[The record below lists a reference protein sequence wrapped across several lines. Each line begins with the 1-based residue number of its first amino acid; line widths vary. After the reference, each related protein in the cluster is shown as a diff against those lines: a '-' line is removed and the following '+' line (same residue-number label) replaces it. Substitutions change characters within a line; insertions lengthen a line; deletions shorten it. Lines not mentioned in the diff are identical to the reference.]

1 MKRYMKKNNE
11 QIKYFLYARR
21 SSEENKDRQVQSI
34 DDQIN
39 SLKELAKREN
49 IKIIKIFTESKS
61 AKTPNN
67 RPIFDD
73 MLKKMSSGEAEG
85 ILCWQINRLSRNPVD
100 SGRISWMLQ
109 NGTIKSIQTMEK
121 EYRPEDNVII
131 FNVETGQAN
140 QFIIELKKNVRR
152 GLNSKAD
159 KGDYPTKVPLGY
171 LNDKIKKNIIVDK
184 QIFPLVRKMWDLML
198 TGNYAPSK
206 ILSIANNEWGFRTP
220 RTKRGGDR
228 PMAMSTIYRMF
239 NNVFYT
245 GSFMWHNET
254 RTGNHKPMITIDEY
268 DRVRFLLGKKGK
280 PRFAKHNH
288 PYTGI
293 IKCEECGCLHTAS
306 TKFKQIKCTGEIK
319 SFTYYYC
326 TRRTKRV
333 ECSQKKVLTIGE
345 LEQQIDEELQKCTIA
360 PKFFQWAMDRLSEA
374 NETEVNDRVKIYES
388 QQSSYSKLQ
397 GELDNLAK
405 MLYKELISEDDFTRM
420 RDDLRTKLA
429 ELKLSMQSTEDRATK
444 WLDETKEVFDFVTF
458 SRARLH
464 NPETTSEDKRK
475 ILTSLGWNFTM
486 LNQKLNI
493 SKYEHILTIENEYP
507 PLESR
512 LTRLELN
519 KTLTT
524 TGRNIELDAIRSDWC
539 AYRDS
544 NSN

>member
-1 MKRYMKKNNE
+1 MKKNNE
-11 QIKYFLYARR
+11 QIKYFLYARK
-21 SSEENKDRQVQSI
+21 SSESEDRQIQSI

-39 SLKELAKREN
+39 KLKELAKKQD
-49 IKIIKIFTESKS
+49 IKIVKTYEESKS
-61 AKTPNN
+61 AKMPYN
-67 RPIFDD
+67 RPIFTE
-73 MLKKMSSGEAEG
+73 MLERIEKGEAQG
-85 ILCWQINRLSRNPVD
+85 ILCWQINRLTRNPVD
-100 SGRISWMLQ
+100 GGKISWLLQ
-109 NGTIKSIQTMEK
+109 KGVLKSIQTMEK
-121 EYRPEDNVII
+121 EYLPEDNTLLLS
-131 FNVETGQAN
+131 VETGMAN
-140 QFIIELKKNVRR
+140 QFIIDLRKNVKR
-152 GLNSKAD
+152 GMNGKVD
-159 KGDYPTKVPLGY
+159 RGDYPTKPPLGY
-171 LNDKIKKNIIVDK
+171 KNDKEEKKIIVDEK
-184 QIFPLVRKMWDLML
+184 VFPLVRKMWDLML

-206 ILSIANNEWGFRTP
+206 ILTIANNEWGFRTP

-228 PMAMSTIYRMF
+228 PIAMSTIYRMF
-239 NNVFYT
+239 NNIFYT
-245 GSFMWHNET
+245 GSFAWNKET

-268 DRVRFLLGKKGK
+268 DRVQFLLGKKGK

-360 PKFFQWAMDRLSEA
+360 PKFFQWAMERLSEA
-374 NETEVNDRVKIYES
+374 NELEVTDRVKIYES
-388 QQSSYSKLQ
+388 QQSSYTKLQ
-397 GELDNLAK
+397 AELDNLAK

-429 ELKLSMQSTEDRATK
+429 TLKLSMQSTEDRAAK
-444 WLDETKEVFDFVTF
+444 WLDASKEVFDFVTF

-493 SKYEHILTIENEYP
+493 SKYEHILTIENKYP